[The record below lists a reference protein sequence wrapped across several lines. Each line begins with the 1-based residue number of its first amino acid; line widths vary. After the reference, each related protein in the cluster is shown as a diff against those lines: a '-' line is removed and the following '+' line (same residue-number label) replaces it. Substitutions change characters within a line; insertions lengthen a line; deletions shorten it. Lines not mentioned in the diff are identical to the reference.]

1 MNNSQI
7 AICNPQSLDGILVID
22 KPAGWTSHDV
32 VARMRKLLK
41 TRRIGHTGT
50 LDPFATGVLVTCI
63 DRATRLVQFLS
74 GDDKEYLATMR
85 LGSATD
91 TGDLTGRKVTPVADA
106 RHITTAVLNEALSH
120 FRGRI
125 EQTPPM
131 YSAKK
136 VAGTKLYEMARRG
149 LEIERR
155 PVEVEIKELESI
167 KIFDTS
173 DKDGIQH
180 KDCLIRVVCSAG
192 TYIRTLAEDIGNRLG
207 VGAHLIELRR
217 TRAGNF
223 DLNRAVALEQLVKLV
238 EANEVGRV
246 LVPMVDALNFEIIK
260 LDDEERN
267 AIGHGRSLKRR
278 GDWSNGTQ
286 AMLCDQRR
294 QLIAIAVYNG
304 ERELWSPQIV
314 LFAE

>member
-1 MNNSQI
+1 MKGS
-7 AICNPQSLDGILVID
+7 PSLDGIIVID

-32 VARMRKLLK
+32 VARMRGLLK

-63 DRATRLVQFLS
+63 DRATRIVRFLS
-74 GDDKEYLATMR
+74 GDDKEYLATLR
-85 LGSATD
+85 LGYATD
-91 TGDLTGRKVTPVADA
+91 TGDLTGRTITPVADA
-106 RHITTAVLNEALSH
+106 THITTAALNGALSH
-120 FRGRI
+120 FRGRM

-136 VAGTKLYEMARRG
+136 IGGTKLYEMARRG

-155 PVEVEIKELESI
+155 PVDVEIKELELI
-167 KIFDTS
+167 KILETS
-173 DKDGIQH
+173 DSGEIPH

-192 TYIRTLAEDIGNRLG
+192 TYVRTLAEDIGNRLG
-207 VGAHLIELRR
+207 IGAHLIELRR
-217 TRAGNF
+217 ARAGNF
-223 DLNRAVALEQLVKLV
+223 GLNRAVALEQLIKLAEADEV
-238 EANEVGRV
+238 ERV
-246 LVPMVDALNFEIIK
+246 MLPMVDALNFEIIK
-260 LDDEERN
+260 LDEEERN
-267 AIGHGRSLKRR
+267 AIRHGRSFRRR

-304 ERELWSPQIV
+304 EKGLWSPQIV
-314 LFAE
+314 LVTSE